1 VILRI
6 SHDTGA
12 DTHLKRTGLKVCFS
26 PRSPF
31 RGVAVTAE
39 LQLGSRIRTL
49 RQARRL
55 TLRALASRAG
65 VTESFLSQV
74 ERDVTNPSI
83 ASVQRIAHGLD
94 LSVGQLF
101 ADEPTTGRVVRREA
115 RRRVAYPTIATVD
128 EHLTANVAG
137 RLQVI
142 VETIAPGGGSGEEPF
157 THDSDEEVLVVLE
170 GVVDLWVGE
179 EHYVLRDGDAI
190 TLPPRLPH
198 WNTNHGDT
206 PAVVLVCLTPPS
218 F

>member
-1 VILRI
+1 MLQFTEARK
-6 SHDTGA
+6 GFA
-12 DTHLKRTGLKVCFS
+12 
-26 PRSPF
+26 
-31 RGVAVTAE
+31 VASD
-39 LQLGSRIRTL
+39 LQLGSRIRAL

-55 TLRALASRAG
+55 TLRALATRAG

-83 ASVQRIAHGLD
+83 ASVQRIARGLD

-101 ADEPTTGRVVRREA
+101 ADEPTTGRVVRRDA
-115 RRRVAYPTIATVD
+115 RRRVAYPGLGAVD
-128 EHLTANVAG
+128 EFLTANLAG

-142 VETIAPGGGSGEEPF
+142 VETIEPGGGSGEEPF

-170 GVVDLWVGE
+170 GVIDLWVGE
-179 EHYVLRDGDAI
+179 EHYVLRQGDAI
-190 TLPPRLPH
+190 TLPPRLSH
-198 WNTNHGDT
+198 WTTNRGDA